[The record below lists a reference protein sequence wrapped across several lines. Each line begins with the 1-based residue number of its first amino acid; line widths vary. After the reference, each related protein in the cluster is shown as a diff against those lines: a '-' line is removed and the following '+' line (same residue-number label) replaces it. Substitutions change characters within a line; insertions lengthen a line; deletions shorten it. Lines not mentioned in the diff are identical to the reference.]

1 MKNRTYLYLAIF
13 LLLVTSCKKKD
24 REVYFD
30 NTKTYIYTDFL
41 VSSANVNW
49 DVKLVINGEDFGII
63 KAGEIAGP
71 FTFTGTKF
79 KIDSFV
85 PQITCM
91 ESYVS
96 HTYDSG
102 VTYCISAL
110 NDEVEDKA
118 QAYRDTSWNIP
129 VFNDEWTWDIG
140 FGHSIQ

>member
-1 MKNRTYLYLAIF
+1 MKNWAYLSLAIS
-13 LLLVTSCKKKD
+13 LLLVSSCKKKD

-30 NTKTYIYTDFL
+30 NTTTYGYTDL
-41 VSSANVNW
+41 IVSGASVNW

-71 FTFTGTKF
+71 FTFNGSKF

-85 PQITCM
+85 PQITCI

-118 QAYRDTSWNIP
+118 NEYRDASWNIP
-129 VFNDEWTWDIG
+129 LMNDEWTWDMG
-140 FGHSIQ
+140 FGHSLD